1 MKIGA
6 EERLRRCSRPSALR
20 TLFVNSPASRRR
32 PQQYPAKKVEMQEHL
47 HFFDTLRPQLRPF
60 CISLPLRFTIQ
71 SHVTGGNVL

>member
-1 MKIGA
+1 MKTGA

-32 PQQYPAKKVEMQEHL
+32 PQQYPAKKVETQAS
-47 HFFDTLRPQLRPF
+47 FFDNHRPQLRPF